1 MYNSLNFTKNNLIMQ
16 RIIKEIF
23 MKNEENKKRSYPKIP
38 DLMFQDVKIPE
49 DLAPTAINPALSE
62 ANQIIIP
69 RNPGPALHGLDWDVP
84 DEPLVTDKRVH
95 ATPNPH
101 TNKREY
107 KKKKQK

>member
-1 MYNSLNFTKNNLIMQ
+1 
-16 RIIKEIF
+16 
-23 MKNEENKKRSYPKIP
+23 MKNESKGKRKNTKIP

-49 DLAPTAINPALSE
+49 SLAPTPINPGIDE
-62 ANQIIIP
+62 ANQINIP

-84 DEPLVTDKRVH
+84 DEPLVTDPEVH

-101 TNKREY
+101 TNKRED